1 MRTSDPRALSP
12 AALRSGLLLLL
23 LASTALPQDGPI
35 SLHANADFQTDAR
48 RFAVTGDSDL
58 PDHTLLGLMV
68 YFCGEAA
75 PGAIARG
82 EVRQGQFT
90 LTCAPPE
97 RTILSGVYELEVRY
111 SAFDQVPEVKSHL
124 ADRPDEKTVSVSLYV
139 GTRDQ
144 EAQETRQYQD
154 RLKDALSRINQLYG
168 DLRTK
173 AKDYLE
179 KGKEFR
185 EAEFV
190 AWMKE
195 WRSKLTG
202 LQDLVDTIG
211 PARVFA
217 PRFPESV
224 RDLTVISSFLDLLFL
239 HYFEQICRKNG
250 LDPARA
256 EALEQ
261 RPAFSLMVDEYIR
274 EIDRR
279 MTEVAAREDEKRE
292 PTSFDLY
299 RDLLDYQGLFSSLL
313 EAFDRARRDAD
324 PAATWA
330 RRREPFVSAVAG
342 FQARVARYKLSQIE
356 KAHPEVEGGLAAEL
370 GALGKGLLD
379 LDEAFGREVKAGAA
393 PAGDHVLPVSMK
405 QPVDGIR
412 SRFQK
417 LYDIVLKERAR
428 MVEEVQGRL
437 GRLVKTSDELE
448 AAREKVEK
456 GETRKDAWA
465 QWILGWRDRLRT
477 ERSGLEQWKKDTQA
491 TFHLPQSPRLLDT
504 MGQCLDQLGGL
515 YDDSLCGRTTEQT
528 EERIKY
534 NRDTR
539 DYVEKQ
545 VRAEVEQAGKGR

>member
-1 MRTSDPRALSP
+1 MQSDIGARA
-12 AALRSGLLLLL
+12 ASGLLLLL
-23 LASTALPQDGPI
+23 LATSVLPQDGPVAI
-35 SLHANADFQTDAR
+35 RAGAEFQSDAR
-48 RFAVTGDSDL
+48 RFAVTGDCDL

-68 YFCGEAA
+68 FFCGEAA
-75 PGAIARG
+75 PGAVARG
-82 EVRQGQFT
+82 EVRQGAFT
-90 LTCAPPE
+90 LTCAPPD
-97 RTILSGVYELEVRY
+97 RTILAGVYELEVRY
-111 SAFDQVPEVKSHL
+111 SAFDQVPEVRSRL
-124 ADRPDEKTVSVSLYV
+124 ADRPDEKTIRVSLYV

-144 EAQETRQYQD
+144 EAQETLQYQQ
-154 RLKDALSRINQLYG
+154 RLKEGLGRTRSLYG

-173 AKDYLE
+173 ARDYLE

-195 WRSKLTG
+195 WRSRLAG
-202 LQDLVDTIG
+202 LQELVDTIG
-211 PARVFA
+211 PVRVFA

-239 HYFEQICRKNG
+239 HYFEKICQKNG

-261 RPAFSLMVDEYIR
+261 RPVFSLMVDEYIR
-274 EIDRR
+274 EIERR
-279 MTEVAAREDEKRE
+279 MTEVETREDEKRE

-313 EAFDRARRDAD
+313 EAYDRARRTAD
-324 PAATWA
+324 PAAAWA
-330 RRREPFVSAVAG
+330 KRREPFVCVVAG
-342 FQARVARYKLSQIE
+342 FSARVARYKGSPIE
-356 KAHPEVEGGLAAEL
+356 KAHTEVEGGLAAEL
-370 GALGKGLLD
+370 GSLGKGLLD
-379 LDEAFGREVKAGAA
+379 LDDDFGSELSTGAA
-393 PAGDHVLPVSMK
+393 PAGDHVLPAEMK
-405 QPVDGIR
+405 APVDGIA

-437 GRLVKTSDELE
+437 DVLAKTSDELE
-448 AAREKVEK
+448 AAHDKVEK
-456 GETRKDAWA
+456 GETKKDAWA
-465 QWILGWRDRLRT
+465 RWIPGWRDRLRE
-477 ERSGLEQWKKDTQA
+477 ERSGLERWKKETQA
-491 TFHLPQSPRLLDT
+491 TFHLPESPRLLDT

-515 YDDSLCGRTTEQT
+515 YDDVIGGKTTEQT

-539 DYVEKQ
+539 DKVVKL